1 MGSYIEI
8 DSGAWASM
16 KEHDPEEM
24 IYMINLLKFRDIVK
38 EGLGID
44 GRKGRDAWMNK
55 YGAGVNAV
63 AERLDTG
70 LEVVVL
76 NDARATMLGLPGEE
90 WDMIAIV
97 RYRTRA
103 NFIEMIEDEEY
114 QRVMKY
120 RNGSLENSR
129 LIECVINKHEDFP
142 STLDKGEP
150 TERLIG
156 NAHANGDE
164 RMKSFR
170 DRDAEQ
176 PIFMLNLIRC
186 KAETDP
192 GVGLDGM
199 DGGAGYQAYGD
210 AMERDYHED
219 VGMSVPWKFYPC
231 ATIIGPQ
238 DEQWDQAFLVS
249 YPSRKAFRN
258 MVTDSSYRTG
268 NQLLRDASVLDSRLI
283 ETTPAIR

>member
-1 MGSYIEI
+1 MSNYIEFNP
-8 DSGAWASM
+8 DAWASM
-16 KEHDPEEM
+16 RERDPEET
-24 IYMINLLKFRDIVK
+24 IYMINLLKFRDTVK

-76 NDARATMLGLPGEE
+76 NDAHATMLGLPGEE
-90 WDMIAIV
+90 WDMIALA

-103 NFIEMIEDEEY
+103 NFIRMIEDEEY
-114 QRVMKY
+114 PLKY

-129 LIECVINKHEDFP
+129 LIECVTDRPEDYP
-142 STLDKGEP
+142 STLRKGKP
-150 TERLIG
+150 TECVIG
-156 NAHANGDE
+156 NAHANGDD

-192 GVGLDGM
+192 GVGLDGT
-199 DGGAGYQAYGD
+199 DGGTGYQAYND
-210 AMERDYHED
+210 AMERDYHES

-231 ATIIGPQ
+231 ATIVGPQ

-258 MVTDSSYRTG
+258 MVTDSNYRTG

-283 ETTPAIR
+283 ETTPVVR